1 MPSCFC
7 VGQVFSSPTV
17 KPKPMVHD
25 SYFLNTKLAKFLN
38 TFIHVLKLYISTFF
52 ADTPTV
58 KFDLKSETAKIPK
71 RGNKYSA
78 AYDLY
83 SDVSITIKQF
93 THAKIETN
101 ISVNMKN
108 SKTVYGRI
116 AGRSGLALKNGI
128 LIGGGVI
135 DSDYSGTLG
144 VIAFNMSNE
153 EVSFEV
159 GDRVAQLIFERKAC
173 VILNEE
179 YVTTNERGSSGF
191 GSTGKQ
197 D

>member
-1 MPSCFC
+1 MYDYD
-7 VGQVFSSPTV
+7 
-17 KPKPMVHD
+17 D
-25 SYFLNTKLAKFLN
+25 SLLTSKLSK
-38 TFIHVLKLYISTFF
+38 VLFNWFYLMKLYFSTFF
-52 ADTPTV
+52 ADIP
-58 KFDLKSETAKIPK
+58 FISFSLKSETAKIPK

-83 SDVSITIKQF
+83 SDVSITIKPF
-93 THAKIETN
+93 TREKIETN
-101 ISVNMKN
+101 VSVNMNN
-108 SKTVYGRI
+108 SQTVYGRI

-144 VIAFNMSNE
+144 VIAFNMSNN

-159 GDRVAQLIFERKAC
+159 GDRVAQLIFERKAY
-173 VILNEE
+173 VVFEEE
-179 YVTTNERGSSGF
+179 YVTLKERGSSGF

>member
-1 MPSCFC
+1 MKS
-7 VGQVFSSPTV
+7 
-17 KPKPMVHD
+17 KPMVHD

-38 TFIHVLKLYISTFF
+38 TFIHMLKLYISTFF

-83 SDVSITIKQF
+83 SDVSITIKPF

-108 SKTVYGRI
+108 SQTVYGRI